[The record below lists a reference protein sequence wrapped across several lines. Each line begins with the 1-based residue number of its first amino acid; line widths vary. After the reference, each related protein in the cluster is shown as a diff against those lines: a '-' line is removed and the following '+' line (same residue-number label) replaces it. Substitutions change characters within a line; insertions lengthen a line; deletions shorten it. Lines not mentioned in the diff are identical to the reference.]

1 MARVRGCQGVALTP
15 ELRLKA
21 PSHETAGWS
30 YRNLIGGGTR
40 RNVSS
45 SGDFDQRPFA
55 QRWEEPLSEQNV
67 FQLFSPPLVQALKEK
82 GFVSPTDPQTKLVP
96 LVRAGKNALL
106 MAPTGTGKTEA
117 AILPVLDALI
127 REGEE
132 RAKNTKLLYITP
144 LRALNRDMLERMQWW
159 CKRFDIRLGVRHGDS
174 SQAERTNLSFAPPE
188 FLITTPETLQILLV
202 GRRIRQNLSKLRWVV
217 VDEVHELAEDKRG
230 SQLSVGL
237 ERLRDAAENELQMVG
252 LSATVGSPERVAKF
266 LVGNGRDCEVVRVPV
281 EKSLALKVVAPRAA
295 GEDRILAEAIYSFPD
310 VAARLRTIRD
320 AVERYKSVLVFTN
333 TRTEAEA
340 LASRFR
346 VWDPRF
352 PMGIHHSSL
361 SKATREAVE
370 RNLKDGKLLGVI
382 CTSSLELGI
391 DIGFLEY
398 VVQYN
403 SPRQAT
409 RLVQRVGRSG
419 HRVGEASNG
428 MIITQDS
435 DDTLEAAVLCRKA
448 RAGELEPLEP
458 VMEPYD
464 VATHQIAGLLI
475 EQGSWNFD
483 DLKSLLSRSHVY
495 SAIEGEKLKKVLT
508 YMRERYPRLAYY
520 NESEGKVFRAR
531 DVKPLFSYYFDNL
544 SMIPDERQYLV
555 IEGDSFVGT
564 LDEAF
569 VSEYGE
575 VGVKFVEAGRC
586 WKVEQIYGNK
596 VYVKAEDDPT
606 GAVPNWVGDEIP
618 VPRDVAAEVGMIRR
632 RYAEELDKG
641 NEEGYLDELCRTYPV
656 SRELAADALKE
667 VVEQRAA
674 GVPIPSER
682 LVTVERWDRYVVIQA
697 AFGHKVNRLLARVM
711 GHRISER
718 IGQSVA
724 VHQDPYRI
732 VIEADVGPAAAVE
745 LFDELGG
752 VDLRAAT
759 EEALERSG
767 IFKRR
772 LIHAGKKC
780 GAIAKD
786 AEYASVSIAGL
797 IESLRDTPVYEEAM
811 NMIFHDDLDLAGS
824 ADVLAKIK
832 AGAIEVR
839 QIEQAALSP
848 IARIGV
854 EEISRRG
861 EIVSPER
868 LRALL
873 RQSTRARIDDTFL
886 VATCV
891 NCWDYLEL
899 KRVGDMQGL
908 AKCPACGK
916 DAVGVSND
924 TYEDVFSL
932 SMKARSRAELKGKR
946 LRQAEAIRKS
956 AELRS
961 EYGHAAD
968 MLLAGRGIRTA
979 EAAALAAKMRK
990 EGVDLVDL
998 IIEGEREALRRRYFL
1013 EPS

>member
-1 MARVRGCQGVALTP
+1 M
-15 ELRLKA
+15 
-21 PSHETAGWS
+21 S
-30 YRNLIGGGTR
+30 
-40 RNVSS
+40 
-45 SGDFDQRPFA
+45 
-55 QRWEEPLSEQNV
+55 EPNI
-67 FQLFSPPLVQALKEK
+67 FHLFSPPLIQALKER
-82 GFVSPTDPQTKLVP
+82 GFETPTDPQTKLVP

-117 AILPVLDALI
+117 ALLPILDALV
-127 REGEE
+127 REGDGRE
-132 RAKNTKLLYITP
+132 RGTKLLYITP

-174 SQAERTNLSFAPPE
+174 SQAERTNLSFAPPDI
-188 FLITTPETLQILLV
+188 LITTPETLQILLV

-237 ERLRDAAENELQMVG
+237 ERLRDVVENEIQMIG
-252 LSATVGSPERVAKF
+252 LSATIGSPERVAKF
-266 LVGNGRDCEVVRVPV
+266 LVGSGRDCEVVRVPV
-281 EKSLALKVVAPRAA
+281 EKSLSLKVVAPRAT
-295 GEDRILAEAIYSFPD
+295 GEDRILAEAIYSFPE
-310 VAARLRTIRD
+310 VAARLRMIKET
-320 AVERYKSVLVFTN
+320 VERYGSVLIFTN
-333 TRTEAEA
+333 TRTEAEV
-340 LASRFR
+340 LANRFR
-346 VWDPRF
+346 VWDPKF
-352 PMGIHHSSL
+352 PLGIHHSSL

-370 RNLKDGKLLGVI
+370 RGLKEGRLLGVI

-398 VVQYN
+398 VIQYN
-403 SPRQAT
+403 SPRQVT
-409 RLVQRVGRSG
+409 RLIQRVGRSG
-419 HRVGEASNG
+419 HRVGEVSNG

-448 RAGELEPLEP
+448 VAGELEPLEP

-464 VATHQIAGLLI
+464 VAVHQVAGLLI
-475 EQGSWNFD
+475 EQGNWNFR
-483 DLKSLLSRSHVY
+483 DLEGLLKRSHVY
-495 SAIEGEKLKKVLT
+495 SGMDEQKLKKVLT

-520 NESEGKVFRAR
+520 SESDGKIFRAR
-531 DVKPLFSYYFDNL
+531 DVKPLFQYYFDNL

-596 VYVKAEDDPT
+596 VYVKAEEDPT

-618 VPRDVAAEVGMIRR
+618 VPREVAAEVGMIRR
-632 RYAEELDKG
+632 RYAEEIEKG
-641 NEEGYLDELCRTYPV
+641 DGEKYVDEICRMYPV
-656 SRELAADALKE
+656 SRELVLDALKE
-667 VVEQRAA
+667 VAEQHSAKL
-674 GVPIPSER
+674 PIPSER
-682 LVTVERWDRYVVIQA
+682 LVTIERWDRYIVIQA

-711 GHRISER
+711 GHLISER

-732 VIEADVGPAAAVE
+732 IIEADVAPSAVVSVLEE
-745 LFDELGG
+745 LHKL
-752 VDLRAAT
+752 DLKTAT
-759 EEALERSG
+759 EKAVERSG

-786 AEYASVSIAGL
+786 ADYASVSIAGL
-797 IESLRDTPVYEEAM
+797 IEALRDTPVYEEAM
-811 NMIFHDDLDLAGS
+811 SMIFHDDLDLAGS
-824 ADVLAKIK
+824 ADVIEKIN
-832 AGAIEVR
+832 AGAIEVKL
-839 QIEQAALSP
+839 IESEALSP

-873 RQSTRARIDDTFL
+873 KQSTRARINDTFL
-886 VATCV
+886 VAVCT
-891 NCWDYLEL
+891 NCWNFLEL
-899 KRVGDMQGL
+899 RRVGDL
-908 AKCPACGK
+908 ESLLKCPVCEKEAIGLST
-916 DAVGVSND
+916 DS
-924 TYEDVFSL
+924 YENVFSL
-932 SMKARSRAELKGKR
+932 AMKARSRADMRGKKLK
-946 LRQAEAIRKS
+946 LVEAVRKS
-956 AELRS
+956 AELRK
-961 EYGHAAD
+961 EYGHSAD
-968 MLLAGRGIRTA
+968 MLIAGRGIRFA
-979 EAAALAAKMRK
+979 EAATLAAKMRK
-990 EGVDLVDL
+990 EGTDLVEL

-1013 EPS
+1013 GAS

>member
-1 MARVRGCQGVALTP
+1 MT
-15 ELRLKA
+15 
-21 PSHETAGWS
+21 
-30 YRNLIGGGTR
+30 
-40 RNVSS
+40 
-45 SGDFDQRPFA
+45 
-55 QRWEEPLSEQNV
+55 EQNV
-67 FQLFSPPLVQALKEK
+67 FELFSPPLVKALKER
-82 GFVSPTDPQTKLVP
+82 GFDTPTDPQMKLVP

-117 AILPVLDALI
+117 ALLPILDAML
-127 REGEE
+127 REGDS
-132 RAKNTKLLYITP
+132 RGKGTKLLYITP

-188 FLITTPETLQILLV
+188 ILITTPETLQILLV

-237 ERLRDAAENELQMVG
+237 ERLRDVAENELQMVG
-252 LSATVGSPERVAKF
+252 LSATVGSPERVARF
-266 LVGNGRDCEVVRVPV
+266 LVGEGRECEVVRVPV
-281 EKSLALKVVAPRAA
+281 EKSLALKVVSPRAS
-295 GEDRILAEAIYSFPD
+295 GEDRVLAEAIYSYPE
-310 VAARLRTIRD
+310 VAARLRTIREI
-320 AVERYKSVLVFTN
+320 VERYRSVLIFTN

-346 VWDPRF
+346 VWDPGF
-352 PMGIHHSSL
+352 QIGIHHSSL

-370 RNLKDGKLLGVI
+370 RSLKDGKLLGVI

-403 SPRQAT
+403 SPRQVT
-409 RLVQRVGRSG
+409 RLIQRVGRSG
-419 HRVGEASNG
+419 HRVGEVSNG
-428 MIITQDS
+428 VIITQDS
-435 DDTLEAAVLCRKA
+435 DDTLEAAVLCRKSVG
-448 RAGELEPLEP
+448 GELEPLEP

-464 VATHQIAGLLI
+464 VAVHQVAGLLI
-475 EQGSWNFD
+475 EQGNWNFS
-483 DLKSLLSRSHVY
+483 DLEALLKRSHIF
-495 SAIEGEKLKKVLT
+495 ARMEGQKLKKVLT

-520 NESEGKVFRAR
+520 SESDGKVFRAR
-531 DVKPLFSYYFDNL
+531 DIKPLFQYYFDNL

-555 IEGDSFVGT
+555 IEGENFVGT

-586 WKVEQIYGNK
+586 WKIDQIYGNK
-596 VYVKAEDDPT
+596 VYVKSEEDPT

-618 VPRDVAAEVGMIRR
+618 VPREVAAEVGTIRR
-632 RYAEELDKG
+632 RYAEEVEKRG
-641 NEEGYLDELCRTYPV
+641 GERYVDELCRTYPV
-656 SRELAADALKE
+656 SKEVMLEALKE
-667 VVEQRAA
+667 VAEQHSA
-674 GVPIPSER
+674 GLPIPSER

-697 AFGHKVNRLLARVM
+697 AFGHKVNRLLARVL
-711 GHRISER
+711 GYLISER
-718 IGQSVA
+718 VGQSVA

-732 VIEADVGPAAAVE
+732 VIEADVAPLMVLSVLEEVHKLDLKAITEKAV
-745 LFDELGG
+745 
-752 VDLRAAT
+752 
-759 EEALERSG
+759 ERSG

-797 IESLRDTPVYEEAM
+797 IEALRDTPVHEEAM
-811 NMIFHDDLDLAGS
+811 SMIFHDDLDLAGS
-824 ADVLAKIK
+824 AEVIEKIHT
-832 AGAIEVR
+832 GAIEVKL
-839 QIEQAALSP
+839 IESAGLSP

-873 RQSTRARIDDTFL
+873 KQSTRARVNDAFL
-886 VATCV
+886 VAVCT
-891 NCWDYLEL
+891 NCWNFLEL
-899 KRVGDMQGL
+899 KRVEDMEGVV
-908 AKCPACGK
+908 KCPVCEKEAI
-916 DAVGVSND
+916 GVSTD
-924 TYEDVFSL
+924 SYENVFSL
-932 SMKARSRAELKGKR
+932 AMKARSRADLRGKKLK
-946 LRQAEAIRKS
+946 QVEALKKS
-956 AELRS
+956 AELRK
-961 EYGHAAD
+961 EYGHSAD
-968 MLLAGRGIRTA
+968 LLIAGRGIRLGD
-979 EAAALAAKMRK
+979 AAVLAAKMRK
-990 EGVDLVDL
+990 EGTDLVEL
-998 IIEGEREALRRRYFL
+998 IIEGEREALRRRYFVGA
-1013 EPS
+1013 S